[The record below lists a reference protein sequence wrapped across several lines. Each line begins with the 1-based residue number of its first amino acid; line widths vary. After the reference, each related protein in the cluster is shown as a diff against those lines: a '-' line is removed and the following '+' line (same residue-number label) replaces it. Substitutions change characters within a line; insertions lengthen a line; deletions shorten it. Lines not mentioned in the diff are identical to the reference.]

1 MNITLIEIISV
12 PKKSQRTNAQDIVQV
27 VENNMKK
34 SLLLLAIF
42 IIFSII
48 VKSCPIIDLWDKAFI
63 LHLQGVLKNLPLWI
77 PLLPDCKLYSIMI
90 ALPLIVG
97 SILFFQKKEYKSIV
111 FLYSIPLVTFL
122 LNCIIKPLI
131 HRPRPPF
138 EMQLVIHPHS
148 FSYVSSHSLVTICLW
163 GMVIYFIHK
172 YCKNKIWLFVGI
184 ILSIIWIL
192 FVGISRIWLG
202 VHNPTDV
209 IGAYLLGVFL
219 LSIYTK
225 LFSKGVDNE

>member
-1 MNITLIEIISV
+1 
-12 PKKSQRTNAQDIVQV
+12 
-27 VENNMKK
+27 MKK

-48 VKSCPIIDLWDKAFI
+48 VETCPIIDLWDKAFI
-63 LHLQGVLKNLPLWI
+63 LHLQSVLKNLPLWI
-77 PLLPDCKLYSIMI
+77 PLLPDCKLYSVMI

-97 SILFFQKKEYKSIV
+97 SICFFKKREYKAII
-111 FLYSIPLVTFL
+111 FLCSIPLVTFL
-122 LNCIIKPLI
+122 LNCIIKPLV

-138 EMQLVIHPHS
+138 EMQLGIHPHS

-172 YCKNKIWLFVGI
+172 YCQNKVRRCVGNT
-184 ILSIIWIL
+184 LSVIWIL
-192 FVGISRIWLG
+192 FVGISRVWLG

-209 IGAYLLGVFL
+209 IGAYLLGLFL
-219 LSIYTK
+219 LSVYTR
-225 LFSKGVDNE
+225 LFKKGADNE